1 MSEPRGR
8 VNDAAFRTKSKRW
21 LAHTSEFVAPLLRTG
36 ATLASR
42 GASSE
47 PSAWRRGLILA
58 HNHMGDVLYRT
69 CSLQQLADALPECRW
84 SYLTSPFSA
93 PLLAGNPAIAEV
105 LPWNAGE
112 NSWELTDGAFGDLR
126 RREFDVVM
134 CTNSLRHYPDLA
146 LAVALGIPNRVGF
159 AYKGLSG
166 LITRPA
172 PISFPSPY
180 PAYFRGL
187 VADVANCEANWALQP
202 RVFPDEGDIVSATTV
217 WREYG
222 FDDRAVVACSLTTRQ
237 ASGNWPA
244 SHLLAALEA
253 ARARTDFEVVLCG
266 AAADTAELERAA
278 RQLPFSVN
286 VLAGRLGLRA
296 YAAFLSRCSALLT
309 LDSGPRHLGNAARI
323 PVLFAR
329 NLSHSR
335 IEAGK
340 YNDNEIDLAPA
351 VEYLSDDE
359 ARRVV
364 SQLPVVDTANALVEV
379 LAAAA
384 NRPARATLKS

>member
-1 MSEPRGR
+1 VSEARGR

-42 GASSE
+42 GATSE

-58 HNHMGDVLYRT
+58 HNHMGDALYRT
-69 CSLQQLADALPECRW
+69 CSLQQLAEALPECRW

-126 RREFDVVM
+126 RREFDVVL
-134 CTNSLRHYPDLA
+134 CTNTLRHYPDLA

-166 LITRPA
+166 LITRAA
-172 PISFPSPY
+172 PINFPSQY
-180 PAYFRGL
+180 AAYFRGL
-187 VADVANCEANWALQP
+187 VADVANSDGDWPLQP
-202 RVFPDEGDIVSATTV
+202 HVFPDNNNIGTATAV
-217 WREYG
+217 WREFG
-222 FDDRAVVACSLTTRQ
+222 FDDTGAVVACSLTTRQ

-244 SHLLAALEA
+244 SHLLAALESA
-253 ARARTDFEVVLCG
+253 HTRADFEVVLCG
-266 AAADTAELERAA
+266 AAGDTAELETAA
-278 RQLPFSVN
+278 RQLSFPVR
-286 VLAGRLGLRA
+286 VLAGRLGLPA
-296 YAAFLSRCSALLT
+296 YAAFLARCSALLT

-329 NLSHSR
+329 NLAHSR

-340 YNDNEIDLAPA
+340 YCDSEIDLAPA
-351 VEYLSDDE
+351 VEYLSDEE

-364 SQLPVVDTANALVEV
+364 SRLPVEDTANALVNA
-379 LAAAA
+379 LAVAKPSSAERR
-384 NRPARATLKS
+384 NG

>member
-1 MSEPRGR
+1 MSEARGR

-42 GASSE
+42 GATSE

-58 HNHMGDVLYRT
+58 HNHIGDVLYRT

-93 PLLAGNPAIAEV
+93 PLLAGNPAIVEV

-112 NSWELTDGAFGDLR
+112 NSWELTEGAFGDLR
-126 RREFDVVM
+126 RREFDVVL
-134 CTNSLRHYPDLA
+134 CTNTLRHYPDLA

-166 LITRPA
+166 LITRAA
-172 PISFPSPY
+172 PITFPSPY

-187 VADVANCEANWALQP
+187 VADVANSDADWPLQP
-202 RVFPDEGDIVSATTV
+202 RVFPDSDDIVAATAV
-217 WREYG
+217 RREFG
-222 FDDRAVVACSLTTRQ
+222 FDDSHRVVACSLTTRQ
-237 ASGNWPA
+237 ASGNWAA
-244 SHLLAALEA
+244 SHLLAALET
-253 ARARTDFEVVLCG
+253 ARARADFEVVLCG
-266 AAADTAELERAA
+266 AAGDAAELETAA
-278 RQLPFSVN
+278 RQLPFSLR

-296 YAAFLSRCSALLT
+296 YAAFLARCSALLT
-309 LDSGPRHLGNAARI
+309 LDSGPRHLGNAAQI

-335 IEAGK
+335 VEAGK
-340 YNDNEIDLAPA
+340 YCDSEIDLAPA
-351 VEYLSDDE
+351 VEYLSDEE
-359 ARRVV
+359 ARHVV
-364 SQLPVVDTANALVEV
+364 SRVPVGDTANALIEA
-379 LAAAA
+379 LAAGKGT
-384 NRPARATLKS
+384 PATPLA